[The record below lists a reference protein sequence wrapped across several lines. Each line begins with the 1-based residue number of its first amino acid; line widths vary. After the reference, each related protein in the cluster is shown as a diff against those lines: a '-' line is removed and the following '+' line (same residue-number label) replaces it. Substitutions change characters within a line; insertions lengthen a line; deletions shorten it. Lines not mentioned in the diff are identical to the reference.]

1 MNSSVQKI
9 CLRHVLSKK
18 VLVHCT
24 AVRDLSSSHHKL
36 SGLLINQPKFQ
47 WLQDL
52 GLSDDNPGVFDGTW
66 KSGSGPVV
74 SALSPST
81 NEPIARISSATVS
94 DYENVISNS
103 KEAWSV
109 WADVPAPH
117 RGEIVRQIGEAIRE
131 KKILLGNLE
140 ALEIGKI
147 AVEGAGEVQE
157 FIDVCDYAVGLS
169 RMLPGHVF
177 PSERPGHA
185 LLENWNPVGAVG
197 VITAFNFPIAV
208 YGWNAAIALTC
219 GNSCI
224 WKPAPTA
231 NLSTIAVQR
240 IIEEVFRKNDLPPA
254 ICTLICGGADVG
266 NAMATDGRVDLLSF
280 TGSTPVGKQV
290 ALKVQERFGRSLLEL
305 GGNNAIIV
313 MDDADVDMVVRSCMF
328 AAVGTQGQRCTT
340 LRRLIVHPSL
350 YDEVLE
356 KLVKAYAQVRIGNP
370 LDDGVIYGPMH
381 SQSGVELYEK
391 TVEDAVKA
399 GGNIEVGG
407 KVLDGPGNFVE
418 PTIISGLEHN
428 SNIVHTES
436 FVPVLYV
443 LRMEGDLDEAI
454 KWNNEV
460 EQGLTS
466 SIFTKNLSNIFK
478 WMGPKGSDCGIVNVN
493 IPTSGAEI
501 GGAFG
506 GNKATGG
513 GRESGSDSWKQ
524 YMRRSTCTINYSKE
538 LPLAQGIKFD

>member
-1 MNSSVQKI
+1 MMSSSIHKL
-9 CLRHVLSKK
+9 CFRHVIINSR
-18 VLVHCT
+18 T
-24 AVRDLSSSHHKL
+24 VRNFSSSHQSL
-36 SGLLINQPKFQ
+36 SSLLINQPKFQ
-47 WLQDL
+47 WLHEL
-52 GLSDDNPGVFDGTW
+52 GLTEDNPGVFDGSW
-66 KSGSGPVV
+66 KNGSGPVI
-74 SALSPST
+74 SALSPAT
-81 NEPIARISSATVS
+81 NEPIARISSATVN
-94 DYENVISNS
+94 DYEAVISKS
-103 KEAWSV
+103 REAWNT
-109 WADVPAPH
+109 WAEVPAPH

-266 NAMATDGRVDLLSF
+266 DAMATDGRVDLLSF

-340 LRRLIVHPSL
+340 LRRLIIHPSL
-350 YDEVLE
+350 YDQVLE
-356 KLVKAYAQVRIGNP
+356 KLVKAYAQVRIGDP
-370 LDDGVIYGPMH
+370 LEDGVIYGPMH
-381 SQSGVELYEK
+381 SQSGVDLYKK
-391 TVEDAVKA
+391 TVADAVNA
-399 GGNIEVGG
+399 GGKIEVGG

-418 PTIISGLEHN
+418 PTIISGLEHD

-454 KWNNEV
+454 RWNNEV

>member
-1 MNSSVQKI
+1 MSSSISKI
-9 CLRHVLSKK
+9 CMQH
-18 VLVHCT
+18 T
-24 AVRDLSSSHHKL
+24 LSSRILAHCALIRNFS
-36 SGLLINQPKFQ
+36 SSSSRYSSLLINQPKYQ
-47 WLQDL
+47 WLQEL
-52 GLSDDNPGVFDGTW
+52 GLSEDNPGVFDGDW
-66 KSGSGPVV
+66 KSGSGSVI
-74 SALSPST
+74 SALSPAT
-81 NEPIARISSATVS
+81 NEPIARISSATAD
-94 DYENVISNS
+94 DYEHVISNS
-103 KEAWSV
+103 KKAWEV

-140 ALEIGKI
+140 ALEIGKT
-147 AVEGAGEVQE
+147 AAEGAGEVQE

-177 PSERPGHA
+177 PSERRGHA
-185 LLENWNPVGAVG
+185 LLENWNPVGTVG

-219 GNSCI
+219 GNSCV

-231 NLSTIAVQR
+231 NLSTIAVQK
-240 IIEEVFRKNDLPPA
+240 IIVDVFKKNDLPPA

-266 NAMATDGRVDLLSF
+266 NLMSTDPRMDLLSF

-356 KLVKAYAQVRIGNP
+356 KLVKAYAQVRIGDP
-370 LDDGVIYGPMH
+370 LDDNTIYGPMH
-381 SQSGVELYEK
+381 SRSGVELFK
-391 TVEDAVKA
+391 QTVADAVAA
-399 GGNIEVGG
+399 GGKVEVGG
-407 KVLDGPGNFVE
+407 EVLDRPGNFVQ
-418 PTIISGLEHN
+418 PTIVSGLQHD
-428 SNIVHTES
+428 STIVHTES

-443 LRMEGDLDEAI
+443 LKMEGDLDEAI
-454 KWNNEV
+454 RWNNEV

-466 SIFTKNLSNIFK
+466 SIFTKNLGNIFR